1 MSGMPL
7 LSYAIWVPIFAGL
20 LVLATGSDRNAPLA
34 RMLALVGALA
44 GFAVTIPL
52 YTGFDMTTR
61 VSLMVPPLVSIASMP
76 CSAIIWAA

>member
-20 LVLATGSDRNAPLA
+20 LVLATGTDRNAPLA

-44 GFAVTIPL
+44 GLAVTIPL
-52 YTGFDMTTR
+52 YIGFDTTTPA
-61 VSLMVPPLVSIASMP
+61 M
-76 CSAIIWAA
+76 